1 LNPLH
6 LYSLRLNN
14 IYFVGKIFFWIIIF
28 LLPTISQAQ
37 PKSVAMPSIGIIY
50 EAEKDSLLFASGY
63 RFLEESIGR
72 SFSPITLDWI
82 KFQQRLLIL
91 KQTRCTVYACNLFV
105 PGRLKLVGPGLDQ
118 QAVSDYVD
126 TVMRRCKLAGVKVVV
141 LGSGE
146 ARRVPP
152 SFDSATARRQF
163 IEVARKMALLA
174 EAQGVVI
181 AMENLNRTETN
192 FGNTV
197 LDVFAMAKEINRP
210 GFKVTADIYHMLRE
224 AESPNSIRAAGHW
237 LVHCHIAEEKERA
250 YPGKSGEDFKPYF
263 KALKEI
269 GFNGKIM
276 MECGWKDL
284 QSEAPAALTY
294 LQGQLNDS
302 YGKTVKFN

>member
-1 LNPLH
+1 MRHKRNKLC
-6 LYSLRLNN
+6 
-14 IYFVGKIFFWIIIF
+14 
-28 LLPTISQAQ
+28 A
-37 PKSVAMPSIGIIY
+37 PSIGIIY
-50 EAEKDSLLFASGY
+50 EAEKDSLLYASGY

-72 SFSPITLDWI
+72 SFSPIALDWNA
-82 KFQQRLLIL
+82 FQQRLARL
-91 KQTRCTVYACNLFV
+91 KGTRCMVYACNLFV
-105 PGRLKLVGPGLDQ
+105 PGKLKLVGPEHDQ
-118 QAVSDYVD
+118 LAVLDYVD
-126 TVMRRCKLAGVKVVV
+126 TVMRRCRLAGVKVVV

-152 SFDSATARRQF
+152 GFDSAAARRQF

-174 EAQGVVI
+174 EKQGVVI
-181 AMENLNRTETN
+181 AMENLNRSETN

-224 AESPNSIRAAGHW
+224 DESPNSIRAAGHW

-263 KALKEI
+263 NALKDI
-269 GFNGKIM
+269 GFTGKIM

-284 QSEAPAALTY
+284 QKEAPVALQY
-294 LQGQLNDS
+294 LQDQLSES
-302 YGKTVKFN
+302 YGLK